1 MRNELALTD
10 GKLGIAKIVKQRKFA
25 IQAAK
30 AI

>member
-1 MRNELALTD
+1 MRDELALTD
-10 GKLGIAKIVKQRKFA
+10 CEVEIAKTVKSRKFA